1 MPSSAASAIIG
12 LLLAGLVGA
21 LLLLWRSRLRI
32 ARERLAA
39 QELRHLYAF
48 GRELLEARLDLD
60 AMCTLIYEYC
70 QQVAPAPGFAIQLRE
85 QSGAVFCPFIIAHG
99 ERLELSA
106 QECDA
111 TAYDLIA
118 RTGEPLLLDNACAPD
133 APCRPLPLQ
142 DLIASA
148 MYAPIRINDQVLGI
162 VVLQSD
168 QPAAFTRAQLQ
179 QVAAIATQAA
189 LGVQAATLL
198 RQQQQRTAQ
207 LLLIAEVSRKVA
219 AILDLQTLFRDAA
232 RLVQETFGYY
242 HVSVYRLS
250 PDGQS
255 VILAASSDA
264 EIERRGLTVPFGA
277 GLVGHTAQ
285 EGSIHLANDVR
296 ESDLYLHEA
305 SLDRTRSELAIPLR
319 VESRILG
326 VLDLQSDS
334 PQAFTEQDAS
344 VLQILA
350 DQIAVAIEDSHLYT
364 LQRQQSRV
372 SETLLQVANVLGGP
386 ASGLD
391 NSIATVVQLTPRL
404 VEVSWCLAL
413 VWPDNG
419 RLPMLHTA
427 GFDDEQAHQI
437 TVELGRRSREQVT
450 TRWGGQRHL
459 VAEPPDDLA
468 ELCPLLARHTPFMV
482 VPLTAHEVIVG
493 YLLAGA
499 EHVQPLEGQAI
510 SLLTG
515 IARQT
520 SLAIETAMLYRRML
534 RQQQFEHE
542 MHLARDIQ
550 MSFMPES
557 LPTPPGWD
565 VAVAWQAAHGVS
577 GDFYDFIRLDENRL
591 GIVIADVS
599 DKGVAAALYMAL
611 SRTVMRSTALEGYSA
626 ARTLERTN
634 SLLLQESRSGMFVTM
649 FYGILDLRTG
659 LLRYARGG
667 HNPPLLL
674 RTAHAAIEQL
684 YSPGT
689 VLGVLDDPEIEQRT
703 TVLYPGDVLLLYTDG
718 VTEASAPAGAEFGV
732 EGLEAAAL
740 AAVRAA
746 VSQPAEQIISAVSQA
761 QQAFTGSGDP
771 HDDFTLVVVRRAQI
785 AQEVEAGGAEA

>member
-1 MPSSAASAIIG
+1 MPTSIETAILW
-12 LLLAGLVGA
+12 LLLAGLLGA
-21 LLLLWRSRLRI
+21 LFLI
-32 ARERLAA
+32 ARQRRRLAHEQSSA
-39 QELRHLYAF
+39 QELRRLYAF
-48 GRELLEARLDLD
+48 GQELLAARLDLD
-60 AMCTLIYEYC
+60 AICALIYEYC
-70 QQVAPAPGFAIQLRE
+70 REVAPAPGFAIQLRE
-85 QSGAVFCPFIIAHG
+85 QSGAVFCPCAHVNG
-99 ERLELSA
+99 ERFEASL
-106 QECDA
+106 QDCDE
-111 TAYDLIA
+111 TAYALLE
-118 RTGEPLLLDNACAPD
+118 RTGEPILLDNACAPG
-133 APCRPLPLQ
+133 APCQPLPL
-142 DLIASA
+142 LNLTASA
-148 MYAPIRINDQVLGI
+148 LFAPIRINDRVLGI
-162 VVLQSD
+162 IALQSD

-179 QVAAIATQAA
+179 EVAAIATQAA

-207 LLLIAEVSRKVA
+207 LLLIAKVGRKVA
-219 AILDLQTLFRDAA
+219 AILDLQTLCRDTA

-250 PDGQS
+250 GDGQS
-255 VILAASSDA
+255 LTLAASSDA
-264 EIERRGLTVPFGA
+264 EIERRGLTVPFGV

-285 EGSIHLANDVR
+285 EGSIHLANDVQK
-296 ESDLYLHEA
+296 SALYLHEA

-319 VESRILG
+319 VENRILG

-334 PQAFTEQDAS
+334 TQAFTEQDAS

-350 DQIAVAIEDSHLYT
+350 DQIAVAIEDSQLYT

-372 SETLLQVANVLGGP
+372 SEALLQVANVLGGP

-391 NSIATVVQLTPRL
+391 DSIATVVQLTPRL

-413 VWPDNG
+413 AWPNG
-419 RLPMLHTA
+419 DRLPMLHTA
-427 GFDDEQAHQI
+427 GFYDQEVRDLAI
-437 TVELGRRSREQVT
+437 ELGRRSREQVT
-450 TRWGGQRHL
+450 ARWGGQRHL
-459 VAEPPDDLA
+459 VSEPSDDLA
-468 ELCPLLARHTPFMV
+468 AMCPLLAERTPFLV

-493 YLLAGA
+493 YLLAGD
-499 EHVQPLEGQAI
+499 ENIQSLQGQSA
-510 SLLTG
+510 SLLAG

-520 SLAIETAMLYRRML
+520 SLAIETSMLYRRML

-565 VAVAWQAAHGVS
+565 VAVAWQAARGVS

-611 SRTVMRSTALEGYSA
+611 SRTVMRSTALEGYSV

-659 LLRYARGG
+659 LLRYARAG

-674 RTAHAAIEQL
+674 RTAHAAVEML

-689 VLGVLDDPEIEQRT
+689 VLGVLDDPEIEQRS

-718 VTEASAPAGAEFGV
+718 VTEAVAPTGVEFGV
-732 EGLEAAAL
+732 EGLQ
-740 AAVRAA
+740 AAVESAIQGAA
-746 VSQPAEQIISAVSQA
+746 SQPAAQIISAVSQA
-761 QQAFTGSGDP
+761 QQAFTGSLDQ
-771 HDDFTLVVVRRAQI
+771 HDDFTLVVVRRVPVM
-785 AQEVEAGGAEA
+785 QENEAGKPA